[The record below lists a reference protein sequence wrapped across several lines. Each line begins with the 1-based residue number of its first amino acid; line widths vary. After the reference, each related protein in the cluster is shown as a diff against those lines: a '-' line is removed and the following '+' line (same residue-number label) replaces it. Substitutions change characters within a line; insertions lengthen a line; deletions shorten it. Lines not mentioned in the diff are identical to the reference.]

1 MTGQSGGDSERYIQ
15 SVFRSLKILEYVAE
29 HRNLAGLT
37 EISKGIGIHKSTA
50 HGLIATLEKCGY
62 MHQDPK
68 TGKYSLGI
76 KVFEM
81 GQAYIANL
89 DLREIALPYLKE
101 LSLTYQETAHLAIL
115 SAEDVVYI
123 DKVDGS
129 RSIGIRSQVG
139 GRNPAYCTGVGKALL
154 SGLDEFQIK
163 KLYHGK
169 VLRKYTR
176 NTVAD
181 QAELLGQ
188 ISQVREQGYALDI
201 EEFELDLRC
210 IAAPVK
216 DSTGAVI
223 AAISL
228 SGPSNRL
235 LDTKMADIA
244 INVVE
249 TARKIS
255 IRLGYKQ

>member
-1 MTGQSGGDSERYIQ
+1 MTGQAGEGSGRSIQ
-15 SVFRSLKILEYVAE
+15 SVFRSLKILEYVAGQ
-29 HRNLAGLT
+29 RSPAGLT

-50 HGLIATLEKCGY
+50 HGLIATMEKCGF
-62 MHQDPK
+62 MQQDPN

-81 GQAYIANL
+81 GQAYISNL
-89 DLREIALPYLKE
+89 DLRELALPYLKE

-115 SAEDVVYI
+115 SAEEVVYI

-139 GRNPAYCTGVGKALL
+139 GRNPAHCTGVGKVLL
-154 SGLDEFQIK
+154 SGLDERQIK
-163 KLYHGK
+163 KMYLDK
-169 VLRKYTR
+169 TLRKYTR
-176 NTVAD
+176 NTVSD
-181 QAELLGQ
+181 LSGLLRQ
-188 ISQVREQGYALDI
+188 ICQVRKQGYAIDL

-210 IAAPVK
+210 IAAPIK
-216 DSTGAVI
+216 DSTGAVL
-223 AAISL
+223 AAVSI

-235 LDTKMADIA
+235 LDAKMSDTASHVI
-244 INVVE
+244 E
-249 TARKIS
+249 TAMKIS

>member
-1 MTGQSGGDSERYIQ
+1 MTGQSGSDNERTIQ
-15 SVFRSLKILEYVAE
+15 SVFRAVKILEYVAA
-29 HRNLAGLT
+29 HRGVAGLT

-62 MHQDPK
+62 MQQDPK
-68 TGKYSLGI
+68 TGKYALGI
-76 KVFEM
+76 RVFEM

-89 DLREIALPYLKE
+89 DLRETALAYLKE

-115 SAEDVVYI
+115 SAEEVVYI

-154 SGLDEFQIK
+154 SGLDDSLITK
-163 KLYHGK
+163 MYAGK
-169 VLRKYTR
+169 ILRKYTG

-181 QAELLGQ
+181 LAELLAQVG
-188 ISQVREQGYALDI
+188 QVRARGYALDM

-223 AAISL
+223 AGISL
-228 SGPSNRL
+228 SGPAHRL
-235 LDTKMADIA
+235 LDTDIPA
-244 INVVE
+244 IAAKVME